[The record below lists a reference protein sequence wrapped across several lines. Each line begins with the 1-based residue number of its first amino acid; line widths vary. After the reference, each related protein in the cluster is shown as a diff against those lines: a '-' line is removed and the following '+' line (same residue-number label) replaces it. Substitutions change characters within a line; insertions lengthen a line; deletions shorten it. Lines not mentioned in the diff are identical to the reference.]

1 MPVHQTGQLPA
12 LGEEFGTTR
21 IGWNGVGDIRSK
33 EVPRVV
39 ITVAVIPLTVEGIIG
54 NSSAVFA
61 DLIQRVRP
69 GVPERGSQPAKRAHL
84 KGSLQ
89 CVVVGGTDAVE
100 LKNRAKVRKRKY
112 GSRCVVRLVDVGH
125 YVQLAPLVT
134 HISKLKHRRLPEAFL
149 DLEAV
154 GGEVW
159 GAEIL
164 VDREQVKPRSSRA

>member
-21 IGWNGVGDIRSK
+21 IGWNGVGDIRGK
-33 EVPRVV
+33 EVPRIV

-54 NSSAVFA
+54 NSSAVLT

-69 GVPERGSQPAKRAHL
+69 GVPERGSQPAPRAYL
-84 KGSLQ
+84 KGSLE
-89 CVVVGGTDAVE
+89 CIVVGGADAVE
-100 LKNRAKVRKRKY
+100 LKNRAKVGKWKHSQVI
-112 GSRCVVRLVDVGH
+112 GLVDVGH

-134 HISKLKHRRLPEAFL
+134 HISKLQHRRLPEAFL